1 MLWPMIKPA
10 AMAATLLGVGGCGP
24 PATEARFDS
33 ANPAAKMYAI
43 EEAARTLDT
52 SSTAGIVE
60 QLDSD
65 DPAVRMLAIEALQL
79 LTGETYGYRH
89 YDPVYLR
96 RAAIKR
102 WVEAVESG
110 TLPVA
115 SNAGT
120 SRKSNG

>member
-1 MLWPMIKPA
+1 MLRPMIKPA
-10 AMAATLLGVGGCGP
+10 ALAATLLGVGGCGP

-65 DPAVRMLAIEALQL
+65 DPAVRMLAIEALKL
-79 LTGETYGYRH
+79 LHGKTYGYRH

-102 WVEAVESG
+102 WVEAVESA
-110 TLPVA
+110 TLPVT
-115 SNAGT
+115 SDSGT
-120 SRKSNG
+120 SHNSNG

>member
-1 MLWPMIKPA
+1 
-10 AMAATLLGVGGCGP
+10 
-24 PATEARFDS
+24 
-33 ANPAAKMYAI
+33 MYAI
-43 EEAARTLDT
+43 EKAARNLDR
-52 SSTAGIVE
+52 SSTPRIVE

-65 DPAVRMLAIEALQL
+65 DPAVRMLAITALQL
-79 LTGETYGYRH
+79 LTGETYDYRH

-120 SRKSNG
+120 SRKNNG